1 MVIWLLHQQC
11 RKRTVCI
18 AIPPTQNATKVSID
32 AAEQTKFEDLH
43 KSITACDDILTS
55 VEANL
60 ASFRDDLA
68 NVSADIESLQDRSTA
83 LNKRL
88 ENRRKIEKALAPM
101 VDDLSLSPEIIT
113 KVAAGAIDESWIKV
127 LADLDRKATAFKK
140 KAAES
145 APSKAASDLEPLLEK
160 LMQKAI
166 ERIRDFIVTQIKA
179 LRSPNIN
186 AQVIQQQKFIKFKEL
201 FHFLHRHHS
210 VLADEIAQAYLNT
223 MRWYYQ
229 SQFTRYDRSLAKMK
243 LHILD
248 KTDTIGYEETSR
260 MGGVLSV
267 TRTAGSQHDAFN
279 LGRRMEILK
288 ASQMPALS
296 SHLAE
301 EDKVARFLESPFRNL
316 NLALIDNATAEYTF
330 MATYF
335 APSLS
340 FAKINQNFN
349 FVFDPSFAIGQ
360 ELSKTLVT
368 DSYDAIGVLLC
379 IRLNQ
384 QQAFELQRRKVP
396 TVDGYINVTN
406 MLLWPR
412 FQVIMD
418 KHSESVKQLSAAVP
432 AKPSKSDVT
441 KLSAAPHMVT
451 QRFGQ
456 LLQAFLALSE
466 DAGDDEPVVAS
477 LFRLRTEVEGF
488 LTKIGNSYGTDRRKS
503 SRFMYNNYSLIH
515 TIIGDATGK
524 LAEDQQEH
532 FEELKRAY
540 QEDD

>member
-1 MVIWLLHQQC
+1 MVTMLLSQQC
-11 RKRTVCI
+11 RKGTVCI
-18 AIPPTQNATKVSID
+18 AILPTQHTANVTVD
-32 AAEQTKFEDLH
+32 AAEQTKLEDLH

-60 ASFRDDLA
+60 ANFRDDLA

-83 LNKRL
+83 LNQRL
-88 ENRRKIEKALAPM
+88 ENRRKVEKALAPM
-101 VDDLSLSPEIIT
+101 VEDLSLSPEIIT
-113 KVAAGAIDESWIKV
+113 KIAAGPIDESWIKI
-127 LADLDRKATAFKK
+127 LAELDRRATSFKK
-140 KAAES
+140 RAAE
-145 APSKAASDLEPLLEK
+145 PTQSKAASDLAPLLEK
-160 LMQKAI
+160 LTQKAV

-179 LRSPNIN
+179 LRSPNVN
-186 AQVIQQQKFIKFKEL
+186 AQVIQQQKFLRLKEL

-210 VLADEIAQAYLNT
+210 VLADEIVQAYLNT

-229 SQFTRYDRSLAKMK
+229 SQFARYEKSLAKMK

-248 KTDTIGYEETSR
+248 KSDAIGYEETSR
-260 MGGVLSV
+260 MGSVLSV
-267 TRTAGSQHDAFN
+267 SRAAAPPHDAFN

-288 ASQMPALS
+288 ASHMPALS

-301 EDKVARFLESPFRNL
+301 EDKTVRYLESPFRNL

-330 MATYF
+330 MASYF

-360 ELSKTLVT
+360 ELSKTLVADT
-368 DSYDAIGVLLC
+368 YDAIGVLLC

-396 TVDGYINVTN
+396 TADNYINVTN

-432 AKPSKSDVT
+432 IKPNKSDT
-441 KLSAAPHMVT
+441 SKLSAAPHMVT

-515 TIIGDATGK
+515 TIISDATGK